1 MIKKQIS
8 NPEVLN
14 EAYCYDKPSGFS
26 RGLRL
31 EIGSSVFLFI
41 SGTASI
47 DENGETINVG
57 DFAKQTKRAYY
68 NIKKLLEAEGATWND
83 VVKTTVYIK
92 DINKNYDE
100 FNVLRMKFFREENV
114 APFPASVGVEAKLCR
129 EELLIEMDA
138 IAVIDSN
145 KKYVRQ

>member
-1 MIKKQIS
+1 MIKQQIS

-26 RGLRL
+26 RGIKLK
-31 EIGSSVFLFI
+31 ISGSVFLFI

-47 DENGETINVG
+47 DENGNTIHIG
-57 DFAKQTKRAYY
+57 DFRQQTERTYH
-68 NIKKLLEAEGATWND
+68 NIKKLLEVEGATWAD

-92 DINKNYDE
+92 DINKHYDE
-100 FNVLRMKFFREENV
+100 FNFIRMQFFKQECID
-114 APFPASVGVEAKLCR
+114 PFPASVGVEAKLCR
-129 EELLIEMDA
+129 EDLLIEMDA

-145 KKYVRQ
+145 KK